1 MLTVNAL
8 IEWIGNE
15 AQGESVIERIL
26 WLDEMSD
33 LTYVI
38 DVNANKL
45 PYAKT
50 ISEYKVALDTEEA
63 IMLDKDPFS
72 RVVDEELLSEKAKDI
87 KDRA

>member
-33 LTYVI
+33 LTLV
-38 DVNANKL
+38 L
-45 PYAKT
+45 
-50 ISEYKVALDTEEA
+50 
-63 IMLDKDPFS
+63 M
-72 RVVDEELLSEKAKDI
+72 
-87 KDRA
+87 

>member
-1 MLTVNAL
+1 VDRKRGTR
-8 IEWIGNE
+8 
-15 AQGESVIERIL
+15 ESVIERIL

-63 IMLDKDPFS
+63 IMLDKDPFQ
-72 RVVDEELLSEKAKDI
+72 ELLMRYYCQRRLKP
-87 KDRA
+87 